1 MKLQNILLTLM
12 MWITLAYSIPISR
25 NCNRFTDFDC
35 DHTNNRLK
43 SPTLKGGGGWP
54 SGTGNPSGGGR
65 WNSMVN
71 YDNDNHAN
79 QMNPNNDEYYHSR
92 GL

>member
-1 MKLQNILLTLM
+1 M

-43 SPTLKGGGGWP
+43 SPTFK
-54 SGTGNPSGGGR
+54 GGGR